1 MHIRSQ
7 SCDSSDIKEE
17 QYNEYILH
25 TTTYRLC
32 DNGKLEKNKR
42 QVSEAQS
49 YQYINQSII
58 IEKLE
63 GVNQDCLNDANLP
76 AGIRNGT
83 GGVGTH
89 KSRTVV
95 HQG

>member
-1 MHIRSQ
+1 MHI
-7 SCDSSDIKEE
+7 
-17 QYNEYILH
+17 
-25 TTTYRLC
+25 TTYRLG
-32 DNGKLEKNKR
+32 DNKKPEKITRK
-42 QVSEAQS
+42 VSEAQS
-49 YQYINQSII
+49 YQSINQSII

-89 KSRTVV
+89 EGRTIV